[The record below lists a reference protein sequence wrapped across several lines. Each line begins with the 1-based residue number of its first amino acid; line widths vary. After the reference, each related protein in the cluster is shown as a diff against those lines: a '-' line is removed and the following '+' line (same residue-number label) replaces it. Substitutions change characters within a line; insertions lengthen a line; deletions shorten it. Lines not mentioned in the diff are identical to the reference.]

1 MVRILITGGKGYIAQ
16 AIFNALQNE
25 YDITL
30 ISKDDFDLIDTEATN
45 QWFQNK
51 QFDVLIHTAVVGGN
65 RLNPED
71 NTTIKS
77 NLQMWENLLIISP
90 ILLS

>member
-30 ISKDDFDLIDTEATN
+30 ISKDDFDLIDK
-45 QWFQNK
+45 FQ
-51 QFDVLIHTAVVGGN
+51 
-65 RLNPED
+65 E
-71 NTTIKS
+71 
-77 NLQMWENLLIISP
+77 
-90 ILLS
+90 

>member
-30 ISKDDFDLIDTEATN
+30 ISKDDFDLIDTKATN

-51 QFDVLIHTAVVGGN
+51 QAKTHGLRPRSSQL
-65 RLNPED
+65 RLFYQSGLRYRD
-71 NTTIKS
+71 
-77 NLQMWENLLIISP
+77 NLLRVW
-90 ILLS
+90 